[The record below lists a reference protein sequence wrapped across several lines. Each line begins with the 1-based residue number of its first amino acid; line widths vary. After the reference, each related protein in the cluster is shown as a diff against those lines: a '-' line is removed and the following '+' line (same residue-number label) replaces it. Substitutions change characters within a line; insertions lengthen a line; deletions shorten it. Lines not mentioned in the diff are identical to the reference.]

1 MLNLMKDLAT
11 PQGLNKEYR
20 YEAIVVNNDDSKT
33 NAPYTC
39 RIQARVDILFDG
51 IADDHLPWAIPS
63 FEHPDGAS
71 SESGRA
77 FVPKVGSKVLLVF
90 QEGRETHPMWI
101 GYPVDKNTV
110 MPEMKHN
117 YPNRVV
123 TKLKNKAITV
133 YDTQT
138 NELFIRNP
146 GDLKI
151 YIQGNTE
158 LTVIGNVTEVVKGN
172 KDVFIEGNLNETIKG
187 NHTRTVGG
195 DESDSVGGDYKH
207 AVDGNETRSVKGN
220 AKESVGGN
228 ETCSVK
234 GSAKK
239 SVDGDWKHSTGG
251 SSSIQVTGTQV
262 NNAGQ
267 MNDQVGGPDVDSA
280 ESPDSAESVKSSPDL
295 TNWPGFPGGAK
306 G

>member
-20 YEAIVVNNDDSKT
+20 YEAIVVNNNDSKT
-33 NAPYTC
+33 DAPYTC
-39 RIQARVDILFDG
+39 RIQARIDILFDG
-51 IADDHLPWAIPS
+51 IDDAHLPWAIPS

-71 SESGRA
+71 KDSGRA
-77 FVPKVGSKVLLVF
+77 FVPKIGSKVLPVF
-90 QEGRETHPMWI
+90 QEGRETHPMWM
-101 GYPVDKNTV
+101 GYPVDKTTV
-110 MPEMKHN
+110 MEEMKHN

-158 LTVIGNVTEVVKGN
+158 LTVMGNVTEVVKGN
-172 KDVFIEGNLNETIKG
+172 KDVFVEGNLNETIKG

-195 DESDSVGGDYKH
+195 NSTNSVS
-207 AVDGNETRSVKGN
+207 GNEKV
-220 AKESVGGN
+220 SVGGN
-228 ETCSVK
+228 
-234 GSAKK
+234 A
-239 SVDGDWKHSTGG
+239 KHSTGG
-251 SSSIQVTGTQV
+251 DSSIQVNGTQV

-267 MNDQVGGPDVDSA
+267 MNDQVGGPDVDS
-280 ESPDSAESVKSSPDL
+280 PDSVSSSPDL

-306 G
+306 GNET

>member
-1 MLNLMKDLAT
+1 MARDLAT

-33 NAPYTC
+33 DNPYTC
-39 RIQARVDILFDG
+39 RVQARVNILFDG
-51 IADDHLPWAIPS
+51 IEDDHLPWAIPS

-71 SESGRA
+71 KDSGKA
-77 FVPKVGSKVLLVF
+77 FVPKIGSKVLLIF
-90 QEGRETHPMWI
+90 QEGRETHPMWL
-101 GYPVDKNTV
+101 GYPVDRTTV
-110 MPEMKHN
+110 MEEMKHN

-146 GDLKI
+146 GTLRV
-151 YIQGNTE
+151 YIQGDAE
-158 LTVIGNVTEVVKGN
+158 ITVMGNSTEVVKGN
-172 KDVFIEGNLNETIKG
+172 KNVFVEGDLTETITG
-187 NHTRTVGG
+187 THTRTVGK
-195 DESDSVGGDYKH
+195 DSTDSVGGD
-207 AVDGNETRSVKGN
+207 
-220 AKESVGGN
+220 AKESIGGN
-228 ETCSVK
+228 
-234 GSAKK
+234 
-239 SVDGDWKHSTGG
+239 WKHSTGG
-251 SSSIQVTGTQV
+251 DSSIQVAGTQV

-267 MNDQVGGPDVDSA
+267 MNDQVGGPDPD
-280 ESPDSAESVKSSPDL
+280 SPDSVNSSPDL